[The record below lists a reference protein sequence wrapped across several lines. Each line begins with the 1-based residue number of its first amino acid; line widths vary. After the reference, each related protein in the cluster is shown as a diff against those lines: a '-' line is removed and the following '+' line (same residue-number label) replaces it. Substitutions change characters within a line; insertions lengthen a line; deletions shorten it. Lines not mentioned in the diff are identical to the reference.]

1 MQEIGVVRIINYIT
15 GQEVYSKNPEKTVKE
30 MLKYHNSTFARN
42 GEIHYPENAIA
53 EKLDDVYVIRKQKG
67 L

>member
-1 MQEIGVVRIINYIT
+1 MQPVRIINYIT
-15 GQEVYSKNPEKTVKE
+15 RQEVYSKNPEKTVKE
-30 MLKYHNSTFARN
+30 MLKYHNSTFVRN